1 MNNRLDA
8 SVINIVAGEDG
19 LEGLEGLL
27 GYGLATGIDVSRN
40 VASELL
46 CLGVESGVAQDG
58 HGVRIVV
65 SGND

>member
-1 MNNRLDA
+1 VNNRLDA
-8 SVINIVAGEDG
+8 VIFDVVAHDNG
-19 LEGLEGLL
+19 LEGLEGLF
-27 GYGLATGIDVSRN
+27 GHGLATGINVSHH
-40 VASELL
+40 VASKLL